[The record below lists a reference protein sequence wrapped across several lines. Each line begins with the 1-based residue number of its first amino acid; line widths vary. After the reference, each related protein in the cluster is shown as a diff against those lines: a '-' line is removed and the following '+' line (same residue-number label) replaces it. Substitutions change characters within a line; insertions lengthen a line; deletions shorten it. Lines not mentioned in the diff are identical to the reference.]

1 MNIDRLAQNIFSK
14 TYYTKQELL
23 DLKIKSEQQNLG
35 VIEDL
40 TNRVIKYGI
49 PVRVGVLIG
58 WNYE

>member
-58 WNYE
+58 